1 MSAVDTS
8 VLGPPIK
15 GPSALGS
22 DPRRLWHLARTMAVS
37 DFKLRFFGSALG
49 YLWQLVRPLMLFG
62 VLYVVFSQVVRVGSG
77 VHFYP
82 VILLSGMILYYYFSE
97 ATSRSVACVI
107 DNENLVR
114 KIHFPRLAIPL
125 STVGTVSLQLGL
137 NVLVLFFFMLISGVH
152 PGVRWLELPV
162 ILLPL
167 LVLTV
172 GVAMLLSALYVIA
185 RDVSPIWEVVTQA
198 LFYAT
203 PVLYPIELLAR
214 RSHTLAHI
222 AMMNPLATVI
232 QQARH
237 ALIDPQA
244 PSAGTAI
251 GGPIWLAIPAA
262 ITVGLFAA
270 GFLVF
275 NRMAPR
281 IAEEL

>member
-1 MSAVDTS
+1 MSAHAAYEMR
-8 VLGPPIK
+8 
-15 GPSALGS
+15 GPSALSGGT
-22 DPRRLWHLARTMAVS
+22 RRFVHLTRTLAIT
-37 DFKLRFFGSALG
+37 DFKLRFFDSILG
-49 YLWQLVRPLMLFG
+49 YLWTLMRPLMLFG
-62 VLYVVFSQVVRVGSG
+62 VLYVVFNEVVRIGST
-77 VHFYP
+77 VRFYP
-82 VILLSGMILYYYFSE
+82 VILLSGMILYFYFSE
-97 ATSRSVACVI
+97 ATSRSVVCVV

-137 NVLVLFFFMLISGVH
+137 NLVVLFFFMLISGVH
-152 PGVRWLELPV
+152 PTVRWLELPV

-167 LVLTV
+167 IVVTV
-172 GVAMLLSALYVIA
+172 GVAMLVSALYVIA

-214 RSHTLAHI
+214 RSETLAHL

-237 ALIDPQA
+237 ALIDPHA
-244 PSAGTAI
+244 DSAGTAI
-251 GGPIWLAIPAA
+251 GGPLWLAVPAA
-262 ITVGLFAA
+262 ITVAVFAL